1 MKNFLPNLFPQQ
13 ISKHSLIYFISG
25 SLPLTHLY
33 SQYRNLSLNLK
44 QQTVLKVYKFPSIPS
59 ENKKSHSFGYFRIWF
74 VFLWSVWSSIISAAT
89 IGCMPRIYLHL
100 LCSTCHSSSI
110 SEIGSKFFF
119 STIPIIANK
128 RAHADGFLACVSP
141 STGSLSNSHLACY
154 TA

>member
-74 VFLWSVWSSIISAAT
+74 VFFMVRVVFNNLRRYYRMYAANLPSSI
-89 IGCMPRIYLHL
+89 MFHL
-100 LCSTCHSSSI
+100 SFQQYFRNWEQILLFNDTHHRQQKSTC
-110 SEIGSKFFF
+110 
-119 STIPIIANK
+119 
-128 RAHADGFLACVSP
+128 
-141 STGSLSNSHLACY
+141 
-154 TA
+154 